1 MNWLTVTEI
10 VEMWLFPQ
18 CGNFNSGLLCA
29 SFSSHT
35 TLSFKMKY
43 LQQSFNRL
51 VHHEHGMLFVLSQQL
66 FKEAI
71 L

>member
-10 VEMWLFPQ
+10 VEMWLSQQ
-18 CGNFNSGLLCA
+18 CGNFNPGLLCA

-35 TLSFKMKY
+35 TLSFKMK

-51 VHHEHGMLFVLSQQL
+51 VYHEHGMLFVSSQQL
-66 FKEAI
+66 FKEVK